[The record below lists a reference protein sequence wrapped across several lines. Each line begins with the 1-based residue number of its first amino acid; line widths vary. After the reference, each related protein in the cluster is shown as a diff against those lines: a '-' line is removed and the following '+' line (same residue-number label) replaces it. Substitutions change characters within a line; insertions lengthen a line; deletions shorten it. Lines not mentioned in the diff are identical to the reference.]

1 MQRVV
6 EAAERT
12 KILLSRSDSAQ
23 ISLPFISSNE
33 QGPLHIEMVFSRGE
47 FDTISKAL
55 LERCEQP
62 VLAALKMAS
71 FGMEKVDEVLLVG
84 GSTRIPAVQSLVQ
97 KLTGKSKYEVT
108 KLLRRSNPDEVV
120 ALGAAVQAGVLSG
133 ECDNMVLIDVT
144 PLSLGLEVIGGVTFV
159 LIPRNSTVPVVNSQN
174 FTTATDGQTTVE
186 INVVQGEREMVIDNK
201 SIGIFRLSGLV
212 AAPSGK
218 TTISVSFDIDVNGIL
233 GVSAIDIRTGQMADI
248 TITGASTMAKE
259 TVERLVQVSKEY
271 SEQDKT
277 SRQVQQIL
285 ISCRAI
291 YFLSMVLICWNRQK
305 ISEELQDEVQN
316 TSFDVEEAASNREV
330 QRAEESLQR
339 MRKLF

>member
-1 MQRVV
+1 
-6 EAAERT
+6 
-12 KILLSRSDSAQ
+12 
-23 ISLPFISSNE
+23 
-33 QGPLHIEMVFSRGE
+33 
-47 FDTISKAL
+47 
-55 LERCEQP
+55 
-62 VLAALKMAS
+62 
-71 FGMEKVDEVLLVG
+71 MEKVDEVLLVG

-108 KLLRRSNPDEVV
+108 KLLSTSNPDEVV

-218 TTISVSFDIDVNGIL
+218 TTIAVSFDIDVNGIL

-259 TVERLVQVSKEY
+259 TVERLVKVSKDY

-291 YFLSMVLICWNRQK
+291 YFLSMVLICWNREK

-330 QRAEESLQR
+330 ERAEDSLQR